1 MKEEEEEEDEEDQE
15 KEAEEEKEGTILI
28 LGFWFLLV
36 KRLLKNQN
44 HRHITEKQCLDAQL
58 KHMLLG

>member
-1 MKEEEEEEDEEDQE
+1 MKEKQEEEEEEEQEEE
-15 KEAEEEKEGTILI
+15 EEEKEGTTFN

-44 HRHITEKQCLDAQL
+44 HGYIAEKQCLDAQL
-58 KHMLLG
+58 KHMPLG